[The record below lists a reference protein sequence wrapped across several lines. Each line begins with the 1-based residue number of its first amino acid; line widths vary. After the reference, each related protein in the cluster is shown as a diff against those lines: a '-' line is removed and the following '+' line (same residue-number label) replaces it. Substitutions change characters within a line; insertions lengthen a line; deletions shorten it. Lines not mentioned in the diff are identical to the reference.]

1 MSMELF
7 LNLCWL
13 SLLVP
18 GYLLWRQRASSAA
31 SDSRAKS
38 PAVRPFVFLCVLG
51 CVFVLLFPVISASD
65 DLHAMRAEMEES
77 SPCKRSVCQAAVER
91 VSVWHNPWQNPPA
104 VVSVA
109 ASLGLISRGWHEL
122 FTVPLSAPV
131 APSILRA
138 SRAPPY
144 SRLLT

>member
-1 MSMELF
+1 MELF
-7 LNLCWL
+7 LNFCWL
-13 SLLVP
+13 SLVVP
-18 GYLLWRQRASSAA
+18 GYLLWRQRTFSTGSDSPVKSAA
-31 SDSRAKS
+31 
-38 PAVRPFVFLCVLG
+38 VCPFVFLCVLG

-77 SPCKRSVCQAAVER
+77 SPCKRSVCQAAADR

-104 VVSVA
+104 VVSAA
-109 ASLGLISRGWHEL
+109 ASLGLISEGWHEPY
-122 FTVPLSAPV
+122 TVPLSVPV
-131 APSILRA
+131 ASSILRA

>member
-1 MSMELF
+1 MELF

-13 SLLVP
+13 SLVVP
-18 GYLLWRQRASSAA
+18 GYVLWRQRTSSTG
-31 SDSRAKS
+31 SDGPAKG
-38 PAVRPFVFLCVLG
+38 PAVRPCVFLCVLG

-77 SPCKRSVCQAAVER
+77 SPCKRSVCEAAVER
-91 VSVWHNPWQNPPA
+91 VSVWHNPWQNLPA
-104 VVSVA
+104 VVSAA
-109 ASLGLISRGWHEL
+109 ASLGLISEGWHEL
-122 FTVPLSAPV
+122 FTVPLSVPV

-144 SRLLT
+144 SRQLA

>member
-1 MSMELF
+1 VQKTEII
-7 LNLCWL
+7 LNAAWILVCFGAL
-13 SLLVP
+13 SAQVWRDGLRSAP
-18 GYLLWRQRASSAA
+18 GNRSLRLRRSLSVLIAA
-31 SDSRAKS
+31 LA
-38 PAVRPFVFLCVLG
+38 
-51 CVFVLLFPVISASD
+51 LFPVISASD

>member
-1 MSMELF
+1 MELF

-13 SLLVP
+13 SLLAP
-18 GYLLWRQRASSAA
+18 GYVLWRQRTSSTGSNGPAKGPAA
-31 SDSRAKS
+31 
-38 PAVRPFVFLCVLG
+38 RPFVFLCVLG

-77 SPCKRSVCQAAVER
+77 SPCKRSVCEAAVER
-91 VSVWHNPWQNPPA
+91 VSVWHNPWQTLPA
-104 VVSVA
+104 VVCAA
-109 ASLGLISRGWHEL
+109 ASLGLISEGWHEL
-122 FTVPLSAPV
+122 FTVPLSVPV

-144 SRLLT
+144 SRHLT